1 MEVFTMKKLSKIIV
15 AMLLTATVSQTSLA
29 AEIPIESA
37 PCNATVESI
46 AITEQLISDELMA
59 VQNGEG
65 YQPAWARANRK
76 IFDAVISKQTN
87 GYGYSD
93 IANIARN
100 ALIQYRDMY
109 LRPDYYKAQDEVIYS
124 LIADLIA
131 EVQSGKDCSEALDE
145 AYTRIYQS
153 IDPSYKPNDE
163 IGIDR
168 IYMDIPAADVVKFS
182 RARKFL
188 LEAIPQTE

>member
-1 MEVFTMKKLSKIIV
+1 MKKLSKIIV
-15 AMLLTATVSQTSLA
+15 TVLLTATVSQTALA

-46 AITEQLISDELMA
+46 TVTEQLISDELTA

-65 YQPAWARANRK
+65 YQPAWAKSSRT
-76 IFDAVISKQTN
+76 IFDAVIAKQTS
-87 GYGYSD
+87 GYGYAD
-93 IANIARN
+93 LANIARN

-109 LRPDYYKAQDEVIYS
+109 LRPDYYKAQDEAIYN
-124 LIADLIA
+124 LISDLIV
-131 EVQSGKDCSEALDE
+131 EVQNGTDYAKTLDE
-145 AYTRIYQS
+145 AYTRIYKS
-153 IDPSYKPNDE
+153 INPSYEPNSE

-168 IYMDIPAADVVKFS
+168 IYLDIPATDTVKFS

-188 LEAIPQTE
+188 LEAIPKTE

>member
-1 MEVFTMKKLSKIIV
+1 MKKPSKIILV
-15 AMLLTATVSQTSLA
+15 MLLTATVSQTSLA
-29 AEIPIESA
+29 TEIPIESA

-46 AITEQLISDELMA
+46 VITEQLISDELTA
-59 VQNGEG
+59 VRNGEG

-76 IFDAVISKQTN
+76 IFDSVIAKQTN

-93 IANIARN
+93 LANIARN

-109 LRPDYYKAQDEVIYS
+109 LRPDYYRAQNEAVYNT
-124 LIADLIA
+124 IADLIA
-131 EVQSGKDCSEALDE
+131 EVQSGKDYSEALDE

-153 IDPSYKPNDE
+153 IDPSYKPNGE

-168 IYMDIPAADVVKFS
+168 ICLDIPAADVVKFS

>member
-1 MEVFTMKKLSKIIV
+1 MKKLSKIIV
-15 AMLLTATVSQTSLA
+15 LTLLTATVSQTSLA
-29 AEIPIESA
+29 AEVPIESA

-46 AITEQLISDELMA
+46 AITEQLISDELTA

-65 YQPAWARANRK
+65 YQSAWARANRK
-76 IFDAVISKQTN
+76 IFDAVIAKQTN

-93 IANIARN
+93 LANIARN

-131 EVQSGKDCSEALDE
+131 EVQIGKDYSEALDE
-145 AYTRIYQS
+145 AYARIYQG
-153 IDPSYKPNDE
+153 IDPSYKPNGE

-168 IYMDIPAADVVKFS
+168 IYLDIPAADVVKFS

>member
-1 MEVFTMKKLSKIIV
+1 MKKLSKIIV
-15 AMLLTATVSQTSLA
+15 VTLLTATVSQTSLA

-46 AITEQLISDELMA
+46 VITEQLISDELTA

-76 IFDAVISKQTN
+76 IFDAVIAKQTN

-93 IANIARN
+93 LANIARN

-109 LRPDYYKAQDEVIYS
+109 LRPDYYKAQDAVIYS

-131 EVQSGKDCSEALDE
+131 EVQSGKDYIEALDE

-153 IDPSYKPNDE
+153 IDPSYKPNGE

-168 IYMDIPAADVVKFS
+168 IYLDIPAADVVKFS

>member
-1 MEVFTMKKLSKIIV
+1 MKKLSKIIV
-15 AMLLTATVSQTSLA
+15 VTLLTATVSQTSLA

-46 AITEQLISDELMA
+46 VITEQLISDELTA
-59 VQNGEG
+59 VRNGEG

-93 IANIARN
+93 IARN

-109 LRPDYYKAQDEVIYS
+109 LRPDYYKAQDKVIYS

-131 EVQSGKDCSEALDE
+131 EVQSGKDYSEALDE

-153 IDPSYKPNDE
+153 IDPSYKPNGE

-168 IYMDIPAADVVKFS
+168 IYLDIPAADVVKFS

>member
-1 MEVFTMKKLSKIIV
+1 MERLSKTITT
-15 AMLLTATVSQTSLA
+15 LLITLAVSQSVSA
-29 AEIPIESA
+29 SEIPVEST

-46 AITEQLISDELMA
+46 VITEQLISDELTA

-65 YQPAWARANRK
+65 YQPMWARANRK
-76 IFDAVISKQTN
+76 IFDAVIAKQTN

-93 IANIARN
+93 LANIARN
-100 ALIQYRDMY
+100 ALVQYRDMY
-109 LRPDYYKAQDEVIYS
+109 LRPDYYKVQDEAIYS
-124 LIADLIA
+124 LIADLIV
-131 EVQSGKDCSEALDE
+131 EVQSGKAYSEALDE

-153 IDPSYKPNDE
+153 IDPSYKSNGE

-168 IYMDIPAADVVKFS
+168 IYLDIPAADVVKFS

>member
-1 MEVFTMKKLSKIIV
+1 MKKLSKIIV
-15 AMLLTATVSQTSLA
+15 VTLLTATVSQTSLA

-46 AITEQLISDELMA
+46 VITEQLISDELTA

-93 IANIARN
+93 IARN

-109 LRPDYYKAQDEVIYS
+109 LRPDYYKAQDKVIYS

-131 EVQSGKDCSEALDE
+131 EVQSGKDYSEALDE

-153 IDPSYKPNDE
+153 IDPSYKPNGE

-168 IYMDIPAADVVKFS
+168 IYLDIPAADVVKFS

>member
-1 MEVFTMKKLSKIIV
+1 M
-15 AMLLTATVSQTSLA
+15 
-29 AEIPIESA
+29 
-37 PCNATVESI
+37 
-46 AITEQLISDELMA
+46 
-59 VQNGEG
+59 
-65 YQPAWARANRK
+65 WARANRK

-93 IANIARN
+93 LANIARN

-109 LRPDYYKAQDEVIYS
+109 LRPDYYRAQNEAVYNT
-124 LIADLIA
+124 IADLIA
-131 EVQSGKDCSEALDE
+131 VVQSGKDYSEALDE

-153 IDPSYKPNDE
+153 IDPSYKPNGE

-168 IYMDIPAADVVKFS
+168 IYLDIPAADVVKFS

>member
-1 MEVFTMKKLSKIIV
+1 MKKLSKIIV
-15 AMLLTATVSQTSLA
+15 VTWLTATVSQTSLA
-29 AEIPIESA
+29 AEVPIESA

-46 AITEQLISDELMA
+46 AITEQLISDELTA

-76 IFDAVISKQTN
+76 IFDAVIAKQTN

-93 IANIARN
+93 IARN

-109 LRPDYYKAQDEVIYS
+109 LRPDYYKAQDKVIYS

-131 EVQSGKDCSEALDE
+131 EVQSGKDYSEALDE

-153 IDPSYKPNDE
+153 IDPSYKPNGE

-168 IYMDIPAADVVKFS
+168 IYLDIPAADVVKFS

>member
-1 MEVFTMKKLSKIIV
+1 MKKLSKIIV
-15 AMLLTATVSQTSLA
+15 VTLLTATVSQTSLA
-29 AEIPIESA
+29 AEVPIESA

-46 AITEQLISDELMA
+46 AITEQLISDELTA

-65 YQPAWARANRK
+65 YQSAWARANRK
-76 IFDAVISKQTN
+76 IFDAVIAKQTN

-93 IANIARN
+93 IARN

-109 LRPDYYKAQDEVIYS
+109 LRPDYYKAQDKVIYS

-131 EVQSGKDCSEALDE
+131 EVQSGKDYSEALDE

-153 IDPSYKPNDE
+153 IDPSYKPNGE

-168 IYMDIPAADVVKFS
+168 IYLDIPAADVVKFS

>member
-1 MEVFTMKKLSKIIV
+1 MKKLSKIIV
-15 AMLLTATVSQTSLA
+15 AVLLTATVSQTSLA

-46 AITEQLISDELMA
+46 AITEQLISDELTA

-153 IDPSYKPNDE
+153 IDPSYKPNGE
-163 IGIDR
+163 IRIDR
-168 IYMDIPAADVVKFS
+168 IYLDIPAADVVRFS
-182 RARKFL
+182 RARKYL